1 MQLLL
6 LLLMFLGHVHEERR
20 RSTAAAG
27 RPPSERPPVRR
38 RRHEDDHGDD
48 EHEQHAPQESVSPPR
63 RSPVLAEQ
71 HDPPHRA
78 HQRQRLDS
86 VSSSIPSS
94 LPSHELERIAKATH
108 HACDESKIP
117 PLPILQVGR
126 ERRPRH
132 ADHGVVE
139 EPDVEGDADGEAGE
153 GEVEE
158 CRVHHHVGDALPER
172 VPLVVGG
179 EVERRREEG
188 VAHAGEG
195 DDAEAQEGVR
205 SEHLNVKFFF
215 FQKVFCV
222 MEKKQI
228 NVVELVFLL

>member
-1 MQLLL
+1 M
-6 LLLMFLGHVHEERR
+6 VY
-20 RSTAAAG
+20 
-27 RPPSERPPVRR
+27 
-38 RRHEDDHGDD
+38 
-48 EHEQHAPQESVSPPR
+48 
-63 RSPVLAEQ
+63 
-71 HDPPHRA
+71 
-78 HQRQRLDS
+78 LDS

-94 LPSHELERIAKATH
+94 LPSHELERIAEATH
-108 HACDESKIP
+108 HARDESEIP
-117 PLPILQVGR
+117 PLPVPQVGR

-158 CRVHHHVGDALPER
+158 GRVHHHVWDASFQR

-179 EVERRREEG
+179 QVERRREEG

-205 SEHLNVKFFF
+205 SQHLNVKFFVFFFRRSFVSWRRSKLMLLSWCFCCESVNFTTLPPFHIVKSFDF
-215 FQKVFCV
+215 FQFFFKNENRNDYKIEISYFFL
-222 MEKKQI
+222 
-228 NVVELVFLL
+228 ELL

>member
-1 MQLLL
+1 M
-6 LLLMFLGHVHEERR
+6 VY
-20 RSTAAAG
+20 
-27 RPPSERPPVRR
+27 
-38 RRHEDDHGDD
+38 
-48 EHEQHAPQESVSPPR
+48 
-63 RSPVLAEQ
+63 
-71 HDPPHRA
+71 
-78 HQRQRLDS
+78 LDS

-215 FQKVFCV
+215 FRRSFVSWRRNKLMLLNWCFCCESV
-222 MEKKQI
+222 NFTASPRFI
-228 NVVELVFLL
+228 S